1 MLHIIIYAIVPIF
14 VVMIA
19 GFIAGKKGAF
29 SGKDA
34 KAFNKVVLDFAL
46 PAAPFSFRLS
56 MQAVRCSCAISSYR

>member
-46 PAAPFSFRLS
+46 PAALFVSIVD
-56 MQAVRCSCAISSYR
+56 VRCSCAISSYR

>member
-34 KAFNKVVLDFAL
+34 KALIRL
-46 PAAPFSFRLS
+46 CSTLHCRQPFSFRLS